1 MGKKLGNYP
10 FLLKGEMGNGEA
22 IEGNDLV
29 GLLAAP
35 ME

>member
-1 MGKKLGNYP
+1 MGKKRRNYP
-10 FLLKGEMGNGEA
+10 KQLKGEMGNGEA